1 MSNISVQHLL
11 ERLMDGT
18 LKTVREE
25 VSIEDRTITNFRFA
39 DGIDGLA
46 GQEQELVSLMKHLDE
61 TSTAYRLGGLVV
73 KASTSRA
80 EVNLQLSRV
89 RITLAT
95 GFFSGS
101 NHTSD
106 LKKWHSSGYPARRQA
121 L

>member
-1 MSNISVQHLL
+1 MAH
-11 ERLMDGT
+11 

-80 EVNLQLSRV
+80 EDQGFESRL
-89 RITLAT
+89 RLD
-95 GFFSGS
+95 FFSGS

-106 LKKWHSSGYPARRQA
+106 
-121 L
+121 